1 MPARDGLII
10 LERYGLKM
18 SKREA
23 VSANQQAADE
33 FPDSIKKITEK
44 KAYQPE
50 EVFNSDENALLL
62 KKKMPQK
69 TFISKEEKQA
79 PEFRGTSGRERLTA
93 LFCSNAARF
102 VSGLP
107 SSIKLL
113 TPKTLREKKH
123 QLPVFWYTKRY
134 GQ

>member
-1 MPARDGLII
+1 MKDLKLENLMPARDGLII

-62 KKKMPQK
+62 KKK
-69 TFISKEEKQA
+69 
-79 PEFRGTSGRERLTA
+79 
-93 LFCSNAARF
+93 NAAKD
-102 VSGLP
+102 
-107 SSIKLL
+107 I
-113 TPKTLREKKH
+113 
-123 QLPVFWYTKRY
+123 Y
-134 GQ
+134 